1 MRTRMS
7 STSHD
12 LMGGLL
18 HVYKRENS
26 NFWQCSTFLNGRNH
40 RVSSK
45 TDSLSHAK
53 DFAEDWFLELKG
65 KVRRGEAPGG
75 GVTFDKAADQFL
87 REFLALTAGERS
99 PIYVKGH
106 QDRLRVH
113 LRPFFGKKGLTEIT
127 PGLVQE
133 YRIHRMTSRKDPK
146 TGAPL
151 RPAKNTLHQEIVCL
165 RQVLKC
171 ANRQG
176 WIPYLPDLSAPFRSS
191 GKVSHRGWF
200 SLEEYNKLW
209 RATQRRA
216 KDPPK
221 ARWRRSCEQLHDY
234 VLFMANTGLRPDE
247 AARLQFRDV
256 TVVKDDATNERIL
269 EIEVRGKR
277 GTGYCKSMPGAVIPF
292 ERLRNRLRPIEA
304 ESEEGAEVRSG
315 RSETPAL
322 PMRKPQPSDLIFD
335 RTHRELL
342 KTVLVEQGLQFDREG
357 QRRTAYSLRHTYICL
372 RLMEGADIYQIAKNC
387 RTSVEMIEKY
397 YASHIK
403 TSLDAAAINV
413 RKSRPAPIMK
423 DQPKRKESPKRPRV
437 SA

>member
-1 MRTRMS
+1 
-7 STSHD
+7 
-12 LMGGLL
+12 MGGLL

-40 RVSSK
+40 RVSTK

-113 LRPFFGKKGLTEIT
+113 LRPFFGKKGLSEIT

-146 TGAPL
+146 TGEPL

-171 ANRQG
+171 ANRHG
-176 WIPYLPDLSAPFRSS
+176 WIPYLPDLSAPFRAS

-216 KDPPK
+216 KNPPK
-221 ARWRRSCEQLHDY
+221 PRWRRSCEQLHDY

-256 TVVKDDATNERIL
+256 DRRQGRRHQRAHPRNRGARQARHRLLQEHAGRGPSLRAAAQPATADVPDERGRGR
-269 EIEVRGKR
+269 EVR
-277 GTGYCKSMPGAVIPF
+277 
-292 ERLRNRLRPIEA
+292 N
-304 ESEEGAEVRSG
+304 G
-315 RSETPAL
+315 RSETPA
-322 PMRKPQPSDLIFD
+322 PTDG
-335 RTHRELL
+335 E
-342 KTVLVEQGLQFDREG
+342 
-357 QRRTAYSLRHTYICL
+357 
-372 RLMEGADIYQIAKNC
+372 
-387 RTSVEMIEKY
+387 
-397 YASHIK
+397 
-403 TSLDAAAINV
+403 AA
-413 RKSRPAPIMK
+413 SRPT
-423 DQPKRKESPKRPRV
+423 
-437 SA
+437 